1 MNCGSDALWKTLMH
15 FGFGET
21 QANQMTCELMHS
33 AQAQSE
39 RVTE

>member
-1 MNCGSDALWKTLMH
+1 
-15 FGFGET
+15 
-21 QANQMTCELMHS
+21 MHS